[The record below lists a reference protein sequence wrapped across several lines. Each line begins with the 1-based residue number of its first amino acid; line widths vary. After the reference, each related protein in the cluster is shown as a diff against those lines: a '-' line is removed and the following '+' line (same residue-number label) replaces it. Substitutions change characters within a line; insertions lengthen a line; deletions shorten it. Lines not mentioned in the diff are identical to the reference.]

1 MKRYQNQIITFLL
14 ASVFLVFG
22 TGCQVFH
29 KQHRSRGV
37 IIESRP
43 AGRKSVEKEKKITAK
58 RDARLSSHG
67 KVKKHRKR
75 R

>member
-1 MKRYQNQIITFLL
+1 MKRYQTQLITLL
-14 ASVFLVFG
+14 LVSVFLVFG

-58 RDARLSSHG
+58 RDAKLSYHR
-67 KVKKHRKR
+67 KAKKHRKSR
-75 R
+75 

>member
-1 MKRYQNQIITFLL
+1 MKSYFRILFLL
-14 ASVFLVFG
+14 GVFLIFG

-43 AGRKSVEKEKKITAK
+43 AGRKSVEKEKKILAK
-58 RDARLSSHG
+58 KDARLSYHG
-67 KVKKHRKR
+67 KTKKHRKR
-75 R
+75 E

>member
-1 MKRYQNQIITFLL
+1 MKIYFRILLLFAVFIT
-14 ASVFLVFG
+14 FG

-43 AGRKSVEKEKKITAK
+43 AGKKSVEKEKKITAK
-58 RDARLSSHG
+58 RDARHSYHG
-67 KVKKHRKR
+67 KTKKHRKSE
-75 R
+75 